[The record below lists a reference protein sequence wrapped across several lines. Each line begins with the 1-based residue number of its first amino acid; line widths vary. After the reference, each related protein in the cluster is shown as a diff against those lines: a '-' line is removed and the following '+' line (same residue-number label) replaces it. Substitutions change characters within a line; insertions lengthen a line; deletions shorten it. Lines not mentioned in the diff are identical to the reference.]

1 MTPVDVVHNMYQC
14 FKSGDMAKLRAEIFA
29 PDLVW
34 HLPGRSPVAGDK
46 QGVDEVLG
54 FFGSL
59 RKLGL
64 TVTPE
69 GMTPLGE
76 EKVAEFYHAT
86 GAAGGAEL
94 KAYNC
99 NLYTVRGGRIVEV
112 QVFMADQYGY
122 DAFAWAGF
130 QLKPLPDRLA

>member
-1 MTPVDVVHNMYQC
+1 MTPLDVVHAMYQC
-14 FKSGDMAKLRAEIFA
+14 FKNGDMEKLRNEIFSQ
-29 PDLVW
+29 DIVW
-34 HLPGRSPVAGDK
+34 HLPGRSPIAGDK
-46 QGVDEVLG
+46 KGMTEVLG

-76 EKVAEFYHAT
+76 EKVAEFYHA
-86 GAAGGAEL
+86 AGSANGVEL

-99 NLYTVRGGRIVEV
+99 NLYTVRAGRIVEV
-112 QVFMADQYGY
+112 QVFMSDQYGY
-122 DAFAWAGF
+122 DGFAWAGF

>member
-1 MTPVDVVHNMYQC
+1 MTPVEVVHDMYQC
-14 FKSGDMAKLRAEIFA
+14 FKSGNMEKLRNEIFA

-34 HLPGRSPVAGDK
+34 KLPGRSPIAGEK
-46 QGVDEVLG
+46 SGINEVLG

-64 TVTPE
+64 SVTPE

-76 EKVAEFYHAT
+76 NKVAEFYHAS
-86 GAAGGAEL
+86 GAVNGAEL

-99 NLYTVRGGRIVEV
+99 NLYTVRDGRIVEV
-112 QVFMADQYGY
+112 QVFMTDQYGY
-122 DAFAWAGF
+122 DSFAWAGF